1 MPSSNPKIKKALKDG
16 VISQK
21 QYDKLSDGL
30 LLGIIQKKMKGGKVH
45 SAKKGEKVHSAKKGE
60 KVHSA
65 KKGGGVKEERHKLGK
80 QAHKAGRPKGGS
92 KVKIAH

>member
-16 VISQK
+16 KISQA
-21 QYDKLSDGL
+21 QYNKLSEGL
-30 LLGIIQKKMKGGKVH
+30 LLGIIGKKMKGQGSSV
-45 SAKKGEKVHSAKKGE
+45 G

>member
-16 VISQK
+16 KISQA
-21 QYDKLSDGL
+21 QYNKLSEGL
-30 LLGIIQKKMKGGKVH
+30 LLGIIGKKMKGG
-45 SAKKGEKVHSAKKGE
+45 